1 MSILNKRI
9 ADLTDADKKAAAKP
23 LGTSQRPYPMRYQE
37 ETTDDKGRKVMV
49 SRLGAIRSDNDP
61 LLVYSDRSYAE
72 VMGILMRDMPVPSML
87 QMMRDGFH
95 MRRPGNKRTIMY
107 YVGAPGMGKT
117 FLSDME
123 ARVRDKRGALKIDC
137 GKKNLGELLFEP
149 VLDFGKDRRFYDEFD
164 NRLRMFNDAKTDEQK
179 ARIFHPHS
187 IAILKSHLGSALVYE
202 DGQYAIDWAAT
213 GECLNTPGGQQ
224 LDARQTLAIVSEG
237 LLSVAKKEGFGHMAS
252 NNLGIATQEGPLIRA
267 WKDGREL
274 ILDEFN
280 RAKEGTT
287 ASLHTVLQFL
297 AGEIDSVTVENTLK
311 EKGEEG
317 QFYTFRRE
325 DQKLGFFVSATGNSE
340 EDGSDVYAMPQ
351 SVASRVV
358 PKFIPVATIED
369 WQHRICQT
377 MTGLPVSTL
386 YRASEADWK
395 KNPEVFRQKLLEWR
409 TLGMSAD
416 EAANVPEL
424 HTTLLRRWEDVLEA
438 SEKLARFY
446 YSWSQVVNPESSMH
460 RSGSLAQLMEEIDE
474 LYNAKVSVDFRK
486 VILHINEALDRLP
499 AASSGDLSQ
508 GIDGGDWNAA
518 PALPT
523 AKDDEDPARYFG
535 TRLVSVILNHVSGTT
550 VEMGKTNLYRQIM
563 QLATDCGL
571 SAPLL
576 QEARASNRR
585 TIAGLLDENP
595 YASPVPEVKAGL
607 IRDMLCD
614 YMRTQDRRLSKNNDE
629 LMTVRNVMEALATLE
644 DAPHVA
650 AAPDIGAEETED
662 VAEAAAPERSIVVF
676 NDDLDFVQA
685 EPLVRAVLHDEAE
698 TLATEAPESAPAAG
712 ALLSR
717 TTVLYGLAAP
727 ALREVN
733 LTAIWNDA
741 LSRSGLANS
750 AVETADAPDSV
761 AIAENRSQSNL
772 AVTTLVVGNDNGTK
786 AQSLHLVWN
795 KAQDRLLVVGDG
807 ALPARVKASFANTNV
822 QYVDRAD
829 QQAARKTEAALRVVV
844 GNGMADA
851 KLADRLKTAFLL
863 RNGLDSVEE
872 QEAQGLAELLV
883 RRDLKPFIANYAVKP
898 A

>member
-1 MSILNKRI
+1 MSILAKRI
-9 ADLTDADKKAAAKP
+9 VDLTEADKKSAAKP
-23 LGTSQRPYPMRYQE
+23 LGTSKRPYPMRYQE
-37 ETTDDKGRKVMV
+37 ETTDDRGRKVMV

-61 LLVYSDRSYAE
+61 LMIYSDRSYAE
-72 VMGILMRDMPVPSML
+72 VMGILLRDMPVPSML

-123 ARVRDKRGALKIDC
+123 ARVRTKQGAIKIDC

-164 NRLRMFNDAKTDEQK
+164 SRIKMYNQATTDEQR

-187 IAILKSHLGSALVYE
+187 IAILKSHLGSALIYE
-202 DGQYAIDWAAT
+202 EGQYRIDWAAT
-213 GECLNTPGGQQ
+213 GECLSSEAHSV
-224 LDARQTLAIVSEG
+224 DARQTLAIVSEG

-395 KNPEVFRQKLLEWR
+395 KNPDVFRQKLLEWR

-416 EAANVPEL
+416 EAVNVPEL
-424 HTTLLRRWEDVLEA
+424 QINLLRRWEDVLDA

-446 YSWSQVVNPESSMH
+446 FGWSQVVNPDSSMH

-474 LYNAKVSVDFRK
+474 LYSAKVSIDFRK
-486 VILHINEALDRLP
+486 VILHINEALERLP
-499 AASSGDLSQ
+499 AATSGDLSQ

-518 PALPT
+518 PSLPVAT
-523 AKDDEDPARYFG
+523 EEEDPSRYFG
-535 TRLVSVILNHVSGTT
+535 TRLATTILNHVSGTT

-576 QEARASNRR
+576 QEGRASARR

-595 YASPVPEVKAGL
+595 YASEVPEVRAGL
-607 IRDMLCD
+607 LRDMMCD
-614 YMRTQDRRLSKNNDE
+614 YLRTQDGKLSKDNDD
-629 LMTVRNVMEALATLE
+629 LMTVRNVMDALAAYEAGTMAG
-644 DAPHVA
+644 D
-650 AAPDIGAEETED
+650 APDIGLDDAAAEEGVSARTMT
-662 VAEAAAPERSIVVF
+662 VF
-676 NDDLDFVQA
+676 NDDLDSVQA
-685 EPLVRAVLHDEAE
+685 QPLRQATLLDGAESLASDDEAG
-698 TLATEAPESAPAAG
+698 AAPAA
-712 ALLSR
+712 R
-717 TTVLYGLAAP
+717 TLMTRSGVLYGIAAP
-727 ALREVN
+727 TLRKGN
-733 LTAIWNDA
+733 LTAAWNDA
-741 LSRSGLANS
+741 LSRSGLVHEA
-750 AVETADAPDSV
+750 ADANASDSL
-761 AIAENRSQSNL
+761 AIAENRSKSNL
-772 AVTTLVVGNDNGTK
+772 AVTTLVVSNDNGRKSTP
-786 AQSLHLVWN
+786 LHIVWN
-795 KAQDRLLVVGDG
+795 QAQDRVLIVGDG
-807 ALPARVKASFANTNV
+807 ALPVRIKASFTNTGV
-822 QYVDRAD
+822 QYVDRND
-829 QQAARKTEAALRVVV
+829 QQALRKAETALRAVA
-844 GNGMADA
+844 GNAANDA
-851 KLADRLKTAFLL
+851 KLADSLKMAFLL
-863 RNGLDSVEE
+863 RNGLDSIDE
-872 QEAQGLAELLV
+872 QEKASLAELLV
-883 RRDLKPFIANYAVKP
+883 RRDLKCFLPHYVVKP